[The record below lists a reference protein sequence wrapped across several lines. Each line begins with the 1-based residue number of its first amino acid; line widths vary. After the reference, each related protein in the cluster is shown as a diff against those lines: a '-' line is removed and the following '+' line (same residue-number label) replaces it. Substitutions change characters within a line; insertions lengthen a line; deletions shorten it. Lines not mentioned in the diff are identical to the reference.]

1 MTGHNTSSDVRKRAA
16 LCLNRVL
23 RATPEIPFPEEWL
36 SPISDLLKHR
46 SLGVVISVMALV
58 LGVLEGTSD
67 IETDMLAGRII
78 VLLQQLVLIGSCPGE
93 YLYKKI
99 PCPWLQVKL
108 LRALSLMELPES
120 SADKAR
126 LIDVLSRILSRCPEM
141 QKCINRNNSN
151 HSILFEAIDLIVKHG
166 DDLDKS
172 LKIKASSLL
181 GRYIQIR
188 DANMRY
194 LGLTM
199 MAKLAAS
206 GGAGEYI
213 KKHQATILFGLK
225 DPDISIR
232 KRALNLLFLMCDKS
246 NSLVVVK
253 ELLSHLANADISI
266 REEMVLKIAILAE
279 RYAPNYKWY
288 IDTILFIIKNSGN
301 VIDDNIWHRA
311 CQIVSNQ
318 EDLQS
323 YAAQTMFDAVNEKQ
337 VNEMLVRAASYIL
350 GEYVCFNHF
359 IISLKLQEYQRS
371 NTGTEV
377 RSKATDR
384 PRTYSTKP

>member
-1 MTGHNTSSDVRKRAA
+1 
-16 LCLNRVL
+16 
-23 RATPEIPFPEEWL
+23 
-36 SPISDLLKHR
+36 
-46 SLGVVISVMALV
+46 
-58 LGVLEGTSD
+58 
-67 IETDMLAGRII
+67 
-78 VLLQQLVLIGSCPGE
+78 
-93 YLYKKI
+93 
-99 PCPWLQVKL
+99 
-108 LRALSLMELPES
+108 
-120 SADKAR
+120 
-126 LIDVLSRILSRCPEM
+126 
-141 QKCINRNNSN
+141 
-151 HSILFEAIDLIVKHG
+151 
-166 DDLDKS
+166 
-172 LKIKASSLL
+172 
-181 GRYIQIR
+181 
-188 DANMRY
+188 
-194 LGLTM
+194 
-199 MAKLAAS
+199 
-206 GGAGEYI
+206 
-213 KKHQATILFGLK
+213 
-225 DPDISIR
+225 
-232 KRALNLLFLMCDKS
+232 MCDKS